1 MITCIAE
8 KVNSDRELVVE
19 ELGIDTKI
27 RLLCYFPFQIVGS
40 GMGFCDTRIT
50 ISPSRSGMI
59 VYQGQVREASL
70 AGIIVGRNNLVVT
83 YDTVRA
89 ANFEERKPR

>member
-1 MITCIAE
+1 M
-8 KVNSDRELVVE
+8 K

>member
-1 MITCIAE
+1 
-8 KVNSDRELVVE
+8 
-19 ELGIDTKI
+19 
-27 RLLCYFPFQIVGS
+27 
-40 GMGFCDTRIT
+40 
-50 ISPSRSGMI
+50 MI